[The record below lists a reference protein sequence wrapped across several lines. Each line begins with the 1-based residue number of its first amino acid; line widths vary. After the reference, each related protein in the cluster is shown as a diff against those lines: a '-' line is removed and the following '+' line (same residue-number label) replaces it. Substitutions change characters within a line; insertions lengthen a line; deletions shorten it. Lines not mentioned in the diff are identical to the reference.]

1 MEKAQLHSWIV
12 MQVKVLY
19 CLLAAFGLSVIAVL
33 DLWQDNTV
41 FAAVAAGFALLLILY
56 AAYLLWRRQRRP
68 SPYPEWALVGLLCV
82 FTLFGMQQ
90 DTQVVHWIY
99 FMPLFTYFLFPLHLA
114 NIIILLYTV
123 VLIMTVLNEFDG
135 YIRQQLLFSYAA
147 CYAFSVIYALVN
159 ERNNRAMMKII
170 NTDPLTQV
178 YNEGQFYLDVA
189 KEMTRADRQQSSLWL
204 LAVSVPAAW
213 EQLSVDE
220 YEYRLAFISSQLTAC
235 LRAYDTCY
243 RFDDDQF
250 VAILPQCSVDEVA
263 LRQQQLEVTLANQ
276 KSFANDCIRVRV
288 ERYRADDDA
297 QRLVRRLLENAY
309 V

>member
-33 DLWQDNTV
+33 DLWQGNTV

-99 FMPLFTYFLFPLHLA
+99 FMPLFTYFLFPFQLA
-114 NIIILLYTV
+114 NIIVVLYTV
-123 VLIMTVLNEFDG
+123 VLMLTVLHEFDG
-135 YIRQQLLFSYAA
+135 YVRQQLLFSYAA
-147 CYAFSVIYALVN
+147 CYAFSVIYALMN

-178 YNEGQFYLDVA
+178 YNEGQFFLDVE

-204 LAVSVPAAW
+204 LAVAVPATW
-213 EQLSVDE
+213 ERLSVDE
-220 YEYRLAFISSQLTAC
+220 YEYRLSLISAQLTSC

-243 RFDDDQF
+243 RFDQDQF

-263 LRQQQLEVTLANQ
+263 QLQHRLEMTLANQ
-276 KSFANDCIRVRV
+276 KPLEHEPLHVHS
-288 ERYRADDDA
+288 ERYRSDDDA
-297 QRLVRRLLENAY
+297 QRLVRRLLGGAY
-309 V
+309 A